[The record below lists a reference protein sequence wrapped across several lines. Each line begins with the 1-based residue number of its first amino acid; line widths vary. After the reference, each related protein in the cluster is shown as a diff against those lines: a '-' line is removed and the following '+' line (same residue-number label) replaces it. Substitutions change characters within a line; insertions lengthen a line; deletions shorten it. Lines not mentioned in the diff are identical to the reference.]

1 MNVGNICSGV
11 RSALERS
18 FQWRPLSTLMMGC
31 SLVLLGCDPG
41 SPADSGSL
49 TGVAFSSAEGQP
61 LALSPAFAPDIH
73 DYTLRCAQGT
83 NALTLTASVGTA
95 GTVSLASPT
104 ALPIPGGLPI
114 ALQLNEDQAVV
125 LNVSAPDGQLAQ
137 YWFRC
142 LPHDFP
148 TLAVA
153 MHRDAGQPT
162 PGWYLMGNSVVASGE
177 SGFAMILDG
186 NGTPVWYSRSPGGAL
201 NVERLANNTVTYF
214 EETLAQYRV
223 RHLDTGQVSTVGAV
237 GLPTDVH
244 ELQQLPSGN
253 YLLLSYPPLTGIDL
267 TGLQSYGSDSAILDC
282 VIQEV
287 DPSGALKWQWRASDH
302 IDPVQESTYPTMLTA
317 NGQSLIDVYHCN
329 SIEADGNG
337 DLLVSARHLDS
348 VFFIAKQTG
357 KIVWKLGGARYS
369 KDGAQLLTMLDAPNA
384 AFFRQHDARFLADG
398 GISLFDDQTAMPAPA
413 VARGA
418 EYRLDFAAGTAQL
431 TMQYPGPTSSLAM
444 GSFRHYE
451 DGSRVVC
458 WGAPSTGLLAVS
470 EFDAAGANLLDIS
483 FGGQDYSYRG
493 LKVPVSSF
501 DLNVLRQAVGQP

>member
-1 MNVGNICSGV
+1 MNVGNI
-11 RSALERS
+11 RSAAKAANKRS
-18 FQWRPLSTLMMGC
+18 FLRRPLSMLMVGC
-31 SLVLLGCDPG
+31 SLALLGCDPG
-41 SPADSGSL
+41 IPSDSGSL
-49 TGVAFSSAEGQP
+49 TGVAFASADGQP
-61 LALSPAFAPDIH
+61 LTLSPGFAPDIH

-83 NALTLTASVGTA
+83 NALTLTASVGAA
-95 GTVSLASPT
+95 GTVSLVSPT
-104 ALPIPGGLPI
+104 ALPLAGGQPI
-114 ALQLNEDQAVV
+114 ALQLNEDQAAV
-125 LNVSAPDGQLAQ
+125 LDASAPDGQLTQ

-148 TLAVA
+148 ALAVA
-153 MHRDAGQPT
+153 MHREAGQPT

-186 NGTPVWYSRSPGGAL
+186 NGTPVWYSRSPGGAVNIEL
-201 NVERLANNTVTYF
+201 LANNTVTYF
-214 EETLAQYRV
+214 EQTLAQYRV
-223 RHLDTGQVSTVGAV
+223 RHLDTGQVSTVGAA

-253 YLLLSYPPLTGIDL
+253 YLLLSSPPLSGIDL

-287 DPSGALKWQWRASDH
+287 DPSGTLKWQWRASDH
-302 IDPVQESTYPTMLTA
+302 IDPVQESTFPKTTTD

-337 DLLVSARHLDS
+337 DLMVSARHLDS

-369 KDGAQLLTMLDAPNA
+369 KDGAQLLTMLDAPKA
-384 AFFRQHDARFLADG
+384 TFFRQHDARFLADG
-398 GISLFDDQTAMPAPA
+398 GISLFDDQTAMPA

-444 GSFRHYE
+444 GSFRHYD

-458 WGAPSTGLLAVS
+458 WGFPSTGLLAMS
-470 EFDAAGANLLDIS
+470 EFNAAGADLLDIS
-483 FGGQDYSYRG
+483 FVAQDSSYRA

-501 DLNVLRQAVGQP
+501 DLSVLRQAVGQP